1 MARFIRRGV
10 TKIRFSPALADYK
23 TGATRAEITSSIDL
37 TDSVAEINGWQLEGS
52 TVPVPDMSS
61 TFEKSIPGT
70 DSAADSSLSFYE
82 DDDTDVIETLLPKG
96 TEGFVLLFR
105 KGDKPT
111 SKSLDIFPTQV
122 TSRAAAFSAGNDP
135 ARFDVRFSITD
146 EPALDTTIPAAV

>member
-10 TKIRFSPALADYK
+10 TKVRFAPTVADK
-23 TGATRAEITSSIDL
+23 TAVTRSEITSSVDL
-37 TDSVAEINGWQLEGS
+37 TASIADITGWSLEGS
-52 TVPVPDMSS
+52 MVPVPDMSS

-96 TEGFVLLFR
+96 TEGNVLMFR

-111 SKSLDIFPTQV
+111 SASLDVFPVQV
-122 TSRAAAFSAGNDP
+122 TSRSAEFSAGNDP
-135 ARFDVRFSITD
+135 ARFVVRFSITD
-146 EPALDTTIPAAV
+146 EPALDTVIPAAV

>member
-10 TKIRFSPALADYK
+10 TKIRFAPTIANKA
-23 TGATRAEITSSIDL
+23 TVTRAEITSSTDL
-37 TDSVAEINGWQLEGS
+37 TPSVAEITGWSLEGS
-52 TVPVPDMSS
+52 MVAVPDMSS

-82 DDDTDVIETLLPKG
+82 DDTTDVIETLLPKG
-96 TEGFVLLFR
+96 TEGNILMFR

-111 SKSLDIFPTQV
+111 SKSLDVFPVKV
-122 TSRAAAFSAGNDP
+122 TSRSAAYSAGNDP